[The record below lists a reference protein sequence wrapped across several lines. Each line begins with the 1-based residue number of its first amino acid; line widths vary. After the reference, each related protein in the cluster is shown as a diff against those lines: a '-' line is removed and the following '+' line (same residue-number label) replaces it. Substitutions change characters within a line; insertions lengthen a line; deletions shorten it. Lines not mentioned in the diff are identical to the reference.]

1 MKGKDFV
8 FTSLQ
13 SWDTSI
19 GSTVRE
25 IATEV
30 SKNNRVIFLNS
41 PLDLLTYYGK
51 EDKPETQIRR
61 KVVKEGRHLLR
72 KIHDNLWLL
81 DFPFTVLPI
90 QFLPDGFLFDT
101 ANRINN
107 KKIYSYARKVI
118 RELGFKDYTLFMD
131 NDIYRSFYAKEYLQP
146 RTSILYYRDH
156 LLGPYWKHHAP
167 RVRPELCMKS
177 DLVLTNSEY
186 FRDLLGPYNEKTYFV
201 GQGVNLDQYDIH
213 ESRPVPTDLDSIP
226 RPLIGYTGYITAIR
240 LDADL
245 MYETAQARPQ
255 YSFVLVG
262 KEDDFFQAHPIHEL
276 KNVYFLGEKPYKEV
290 SAYIQAFDVCLNP
303 QIINKVTDGNWPL
316 KIDEYLALGKP
327 TVATRTGFMKI
338 FGNTV
343 WTCLGAGEYVVAID
357 EALTRNSEE
366 DIKERVAMAES
377 HSWENC
383 VKRIYSHIP

>member
-30 SKNNRVIFLNS
+30 SKNNRVLFLNS
-41 PLDLLTYYGK
+41 PLDLLTYLGK
-51 EDKPETQIRR
+51 EDKPETILRR
-61 KVVKEGRHLLR
+61 KVVKEGTHLLR
-72 KIHDNLWLL
+72 KIKDNLWLL

-90 QFLPDGFLFDT
+90 QFLPDGPLFDW
-101 ANRINN
+101 ANRMNN
-107 KKIYSYARKVI
+107 KKIYSYAKKI
-118 RELGFKDYTLFMD
+118 MQEIGFHEYTLFMD
-131 NDIYRSFYAKEYLQP
+131 NDLYRSYYAKEYLKP
-146 RTSILYYRDH
+146 KTSVLYYRDH
-156 LLGPYWKHHAP
+156 LLGPYWKRHAP
-167 RVRPELCMKS
+167 RLRPQLCAKS

-186 FRDLLGPYNEKTYFV
+186 FRDLFLPYNPKTYFV
-201 GQGVNLDQYDIH
+201 GQGVNLDHYDIK
-213 ESRPVPTDLDSIP
+213 EFRPTPKDLEPIP
-226 RPLIGYTGYITAIR
+226 HPLIGYTGYITSIR

-245 MYETAQARPQ
+245 IYKVAKARPH

-262 KEDDFFQAHPIHEL
+262 KEDDFFRSHPLHEL
-276 KNVYFLGEKPYKEV
+276 KNIFFLGEKPYNEV
-290 SAYIQAFDVCLNP
+290 SAYISAFDVCLNP

-327 TVATRTGFMKI
+327 TVATRTDFMKI
-338 FGNTV
+338 FKNTV
-343 WTCLGAGEYVVAID
+343 WTCLGAEEYVAAID

-366 DIKERVAMAES
+366 DIRARVLMAES
-377 HSWENC
+377 HSWEQC